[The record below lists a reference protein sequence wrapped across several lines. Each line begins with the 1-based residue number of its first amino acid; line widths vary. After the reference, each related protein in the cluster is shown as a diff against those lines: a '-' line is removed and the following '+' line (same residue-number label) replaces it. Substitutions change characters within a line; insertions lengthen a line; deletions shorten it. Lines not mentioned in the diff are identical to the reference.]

1 MEHTPTPWKVG
12 ASSKVKI
19 FRADDLTRVC
29 ECDHSQIA
37 FEESE
42 SNADHIVRCVN
53 SHDVLVEALEE
64 CLNQL
69 KTLKAEAKERWTNER
84 VNMVSAATVNGCY
97 ALKQAK
103 GE

>member
-19 FRADDLTRVC
+19 FRSDDLTMVC
-29 ECDHSQIA
+29 ECDHSQIT

-53 SHDVLVEALEE
+53 SHDALVAALDKIS
-64 CLNQL
+64 NSR
-69 KTLKAEAKERWTNER
+69 KAEAYELIAIADK
-84 VNMVSAATVNGCY
+84 